1 MKRLIILM
9 VLMAILVAC
18 GSTKD
23 TEKEDTD
30 EPVVKE
36 TEEKDETKEEPKEE
50 EKDEEKD
57 EEKKEQEGQEESKEE
72 PKEEAEDEPV
82 HKENNQTDDDK
93 QATDE
98 NTDPKT
104 DKKPAEKPEKAP
116 EVKNEKVEVAA
127 ENIIQAQNNRD
138 YGTLKGYLGQ
148 NITLNEKDNTLKITN
163 VDYPHE
169 AELLSDINT
178 ENIEHRFTQKSGKDH
193 IVGFAVTDYETESS
207 YTIDF
212 TMRVGKDSWKMLNM
226 QINK

>member
-23 TEKEDTD
+23 TEKEETD

-36 TEEKDETKEEPKEE
+36 TEEKDETKEEQKE
-50 EKDEEKD
+50 EEKD

-93 QATDE
+93 QATEE

-104 DKKPAEKPEKAP
+104 DKKPEKAP

-138 YGTLKGYLGQ
+138 YATLKGYLGQ
-148 NITLNEKDNTLKITN
+148 NITLNEKNNTLKITN

-169 AELLSDINT
+169 AELLSDIKT

>member
-23 TEKEDTD
+23 TEKEETD

-36 TEEKDETKEEPKEE
+36 TEEKDETKEEQKE
-50 EKDEEKD
+50 EEKD

-93 QATDE
+93 QATEE

-104 DKKPAEKPEKAP
+104 DKKPEKAP

-138 YGTLKGYLGQ
+138 YATLKGYLGQ
-148 NITLNEKDNTLKITN
+148 NITLNEKNNTLKITN

-169 AELLSDINT
+169 AELLSDIKT

-193 IVGFAVTDYETESS
+193 IVGFAVTDYETELS